1 MSRSFASALLLILT
15 LGCQSMRAKKSSDF
29 IEPLSRQAISSD
41 AKNKVPDS
49 ERELCIQTAK
59 VVAARGHFTEAI
71 ALYEQAEKL
80 NRDLPALDRELANLY
95 AQSEQFDLS
104 VKRYRLAIEKSPND
118 VDLRNNLA
126 WTLLESNRLDQ
137 AIQVINESLKQFP
150 QNRRLQS
157 TQAIASYHAGDR
169 QAAIQQFTSLYGPS
183 AAYHNVAL
191 LDLESG
197 NQQNART
204 AIDHAMVGAPT
215 KQTIQLASA
224 IKNGQHND

>member
-1 MSRSFASALLLILT
+1 MSRCLATVLLLIPT

-29 IEPLSRQAISSD
+29 IKPLGRQALSSD
-41 AKNKVPDS
+41 AKHKTPES

-59 VVAARGHFTEAI
+59 VVAERGHFTEAI

-80 NRDLPALDRELANLY
+80 DRDLPALDRELANLY
-95 AQSEQFDLS
+95 AQSGQVDLS
-104 VKRYRLAIEKSPND
+104 VKRYRLAIEKTPND
-118 VDLRNNLA
+118 ADLRNNLA

-137 AIQVINESLKQFP
+137 AIQVINESLQQFP

-191 LDLESG
+191 LDIEFG
-197 NQQNART
+197 NQQSALV
-204 AIDHAMVGAPT
+204 AIEHAMVGAPT
-215 KQTIQLASA
+215 NQTIQLASA
-224 IKNGQHND
+224 IKNGQQND